1 MFKKIKE
8 EKANSSL
15 FFLILLPVTMLILFA
30 TFANGQSRRNE
41 LDFVRASENNLDLTL
56 ADYDRQLWQEFG
68 LWGVN
73 EEALNQYS
81 DELLGQYM
89 KEEYL
94 VANKIYPANYLEETD
109 QFRTQILRHM
119 NIRSK
124 IFLIE
129 EILNRFTDFQSLS
142 TSLNNSEFWSNL
154 KQDNI
159 DPEKL
164 LQNPD
169 LAQAKLTDLNL
180 TEDQFQEEREDKTE
194 EERSALKEA
203 SLSILANLIDQA
215 KEMLIPIYE
224 SIGNE
229 QPSDPLSPSSLES
242 IGDFVD
248 NLMSRHNTTFSRLEI
263 NEYMF
268 HYYTM
273 QCSEFYQH
281 GIPQKMKTPDG
292 RLHED
297 LIKNGRECEV
307 EHIIFEKNSP
317 QASAK
322 TAKTAITAI
331 RFLYHFMNNTV
342 DPVKQSAYLTQA
354 TEISLII
361 AIASLGDIAIDPQI
375 LAQIL
380 VLIDSLSS
388 TFKDMDKVM
397 EGHYL
402 TFKIFEL
409 ETKMNYLD
417 FLRIFALLKSEE
429 KILESM
435 TETRQKLIPGK
446 FATAFILE
454 GTFEDS
460 FLRLKREFSDYLF
473 ESENLIE

>member
-41 LDFVRASENNLDLTL
+41 LDFVRASENNLDLTF

-169 LAQAKLTDLNL
+169 LAQTKLTDLNL

-203 SLSILANLIDQA
+203 SLSILANLSAQA
-215 KEMLIPIYE
+215 K
-224 SIGNE
+224 
-229 QPSDPLSPSSLES
+229 
-242 IGDFVD
+242 
-248 NLMSRHNTTFSRLEI
+248 
-263 NEYMF
+263 
-268 HYYTM
+268 
-273 QCSEFYQH
+273 
-281 GIPQKMKTPDG
+281 
-292 RLHED
+292 
-297 LIKNGRECEV
+297 
-307 EHIIFEKNSP
+307 
-317 QASAK
+317 
-322 TAKTAITAI
+322 
-331 RFLYHFMNNTV
+331 
-342 DPVKQSAYLTQA
+342 
-354 TEISLII
+354 
-361 AIASLGDIAIDPQI
+361 
-375 LAQIL
+375 
-380 VLIDSLSS
+380 
-388 TFKDMDKVM
+388 
-397 EGHYL
+397 
-402 TFKIFEL
+402 
-409 ETKMNYLD
+409 
-417 FLRIFALLKSEE
+417 
-429 KILESM
+429 KILPP
-435 TETRQKLIPGK
+435 T
-446 FATAFILE
+446 
-454 GTFEDS
+454 
-460 FLRLKREFSDYLF
+460 
-473 ESENLIE
+473 